1 MRVRLQELLIDLKNS
16 INSKNVLENENSKKR
31 VRIVEKILD
40 FNKQQKIKGIKMLTP
55 KQMLQRLPM
64 SLAQLKAGNTSKN
77 ILIEIRQI
85 IYFLYREKKLLKKL

>member
-1 MRVRLQELLIDLKNS
+1 MRLQELLIDLKNS
-16 INSKNVLENENSKKR
+16 INSKNVLENENPKKR
-31 VRIVEKILD
+31 VTIVEKILD

-77 ILIEIRQI
+77 ILTEIRQI

>member
-1 MRVRLQELLIDLKNS
+1 MRLQELLIDLKNS
-16 INSKNVLENENSKKR
+16 INSKNVLENENPKKR

>member
-1 MRVRLQELLIDLKNS
+1 MRLQELLIDLKNS
-16 INSKNVLENENSKKR
+16 INSKNVLENENPKKR

-85 IYFLYREKKLLKKL
+85 IYFLYREKKLLKQL

>member
-16 INSKNVLENENSKKR
+16 INSKNVLENENPKKR

-85 IYFLYREKKLLKKL
+85 IYFLYREKKLLKQL

>member
-16 INSKNVLENENSKKR
+16 INSKNVLENENPKKR
-31 VRIVEKILD
+31 VTIVEKILD

>member
-16 INSKNVLENENSKKR
+16 INSKNVLENENPKKR

>member
-1 MRVRLQELLIDLKNS
+1 MRLQELLIDLKNS
-16 INSKNVLENENSKKR
+16 INSKNVLENENPKKR
-31 VRIVEKILD
+31 VTIVEKILD
-40 FNKQQKIKGIKMLTP
+40 FNKQQRIKGIKMLTP

-77 ILIEIRQI
+77 ILTEIRQI

>member
-1 MRVRLQELLIDLKNS
+1 MRLQELLIDLKNS
-16 INSKNVLENENSKKR
+16 INSKNVLENENPKKR
-31 VRIVEKILD
+31 VTIVEKILD

>member
-1 MRVRLQELLIDLKNS
+1 
-16 INSKNVLENENSKKR
+16 
-31 VRIVEKILD
+31 
-40 FNKQQKIKGIKMLTP
+40 
-55 KQMLQRLPM
+55 MLQRLPM

>member
-1 MRVRLQELLIDLKNS
+1 MRLQELLIDLKNS
-16 INSKNVLENENSKKR
+16 INSKNVLGNENPKKR

>member
-16 INSKNVLENENSKKR
+16 INSKNVLENENPKKR
-31 VRIVEKILD
+31 VRIVERILD
-40 FNKQQKIKGIKMLTP
+40 FNKQEKIKGIKMLTP

>member
-16 INSKNVLENENSKKR
+16 INSKNVLENENPKKR

-77 ILIEIRQI
+77 ILTEIRQI

>member
-1 MRVRLQELLIDLKNS
+1 MRLQELLIDLKNS
-16 INSKNVLENENSKKR
+16 INSKNVLENENPKKR

-40 FNKQQKIKGIKMLTP
+40 FNKQKKIKGIKMLTP

>member
-1 MRVRLQELLIDLKNS
+1 MRLQELLIDLKNS
-16 INSKNVLENENSKKR
+16 INSKNVLENENPKKR
-31 VRIVEKILD
+31 VTIVEKILD

-85 IYFLYREKKLLKKL
+85 IYFLSRKKVTKKVMTI